1 MPVVVLFHQQN
12 PDVHSCFINTHKAIV
27 TCIHA
32 NIHTVSQW
40 LMLNPSKEADQDIC
54 PSSCLRKIYRW
65 AIFPVCRVSVT
76 ILTSHFVKILDLS
89 LIQYIH
95 LYYNTA
101 TELDD
106 KVKQF
111 VRKHSYPK
119 NYT

>member
-1 MPVVVLFHQQN
+1 MFKKNIQMGNFSTLQGKCNN
-12 PDVHSCFINTHKAIV
+12 PDLA
-27 TCIHA
+27 
-32 NIHTVSQW
+32 
-40 LMLNPSKEADQDIC
+40 
-54 PSSCLRKIYRW
+54 
-65 AIFPVCRVSVT
+65 
-76 ILTSHFVKILDLS
+76 VKILDLS